1 LPRDRW
7 ILNTFVPR
15 SMRRAARVIAV
26 SESTR
31 RDILRTYKGQF
42 PPEHVV
48 TILEAADPRY
58 QPPVNG
64 QESARIEAN
73 ERYTLGNAP
82 YILAVGVLQ
91 PRKNLTTL
99 LDAFGLIKLGPRP
112 LPHKL
117 VIVGKRGWKNEAL
130 DQKIASLPEAV
141 SKEIVWTGY
150 VPDDDLPLLYGGAA
164 AFCYPSLYEGFGL
177 PPLQAMA
184 AGVPVVATAAGAV
197 PEVVGDGAW
206 LVPSGD
212 GDALAARLV
221 ESLDGGEAVDALVAR
236 GRARAT
242 DFSWERCAD
251 GLVGLYRDAA
261 AARDSVVPPGRRRGR

>member
-1 LPRDRW
+1 MA
-7 ILNTFVPR
+7 I
-15 SMRRAARVIAV
+15 
-26 SESTR
+26 
-31 RDILRTYKGQF
+31 G
-42 PPEHVV
+42 
-48 TILEAADPRY
+48 TIE
-58 QPPVNG
+58 
-64 QESARIEAN
+64 
-73 ERYTLGNAP
+73 
-82 YILAVGVLQ
+82 
-91 PRKNLTTL
+91 PRKDYPL
-99 LDAFGLIKLGPRP
+99 LVRSFDAVAAVHPDVA
-112 LPHKL
+112 L
-117 VIVGKRGWKNEAL
+117 VIVGGAGWGAEAFAEAL
-130 DQKIASLPEAV
+130 ATSAAKDR
-141 SKEIVWTGY
+141 IVRPGY
-150 VPDDDLPLLYGGAA
+150 LDDAGLSATLSGAA
-164 AFCYPSLYEGFGL
+164 VLAYPSLYEGFGL